1 MGNYVG
7 YEMDKSVLSESLT
20 SCGFTTCVKKYN
32 AFTLAE
38 VLITLGIIGVV
49 AALTLPTLINK
60 NQEKV
65 LETQY
70 SKAKTVL
77 ANGYKLMMAKT
88 ENFKV
93 EHLPFMNDC
102 NQFNE
107 KACMSKEHKK
117 AFNIAA
123 DSASGIDD
131 EVLPPDYIVQGE
143 TEKSPFS
150 WSDVPY
156 IFATT
161 DGMTYGVLADEDT
174 SSFSVVADVNGLKNP
189 NTVKKDLYKFR
200 YSGNGLLSDVSF
212 ELEEIETCSIDNL
225 GACKTA
231 EACMALDGTPV
242 GDGTCY
248 DVWWNAPNSCMRNSA
263 TQSSYCR

>member
-1 MGNYVG
+1 M
-7 YEMDKSVLSESLT
+7 
-20 SCGFTTCVKKYN
+20 
-32 AFTLAE
+32 
-38 VLITLGIIGVV
+38 ITLGIIGVV
-49 AALTLPTLINK
+49 AALTLPVLINK

-70 SKAKTVL
+70 AKAKTVL

-102 NQFNE
+102 NHFTE
-107 KACMSKEHKK
+107 KACMSNEHKK
-117 AFNIAA
+117 VFNIAA

-131 EVLPPDYIVQGE
+131 EILPSDYIVQGE

-161 DGMTYGVLADEDT
+161 DGMTYGVLADEEA
-174 SSFSVVADVNGLKNP
+174 SSFSIVADVNGLKNP

-212 ELEEIETCSIDNL
+212 ELEEIEKCSIENIES
-225 GACKTA
+225 CKTA
-231 EACMALDGTPV
+231 EACMALDGTTV

-248 DVWWNAPNSCMRNSA
+248 DVEWWEDSKFCWKNSFP
-263 TQSSYCR
+263 SSYYCR